1 MAPDD
6 SGVDMAMI
14 KSALELALERT
25 KDIKVDDSASEANE
39 LRIEGKKAAG
49 RYVEDPENQNLGS
62 LLSSYPKEKRKNI
75 QEGMFDTL
83 VSQLQLPTNEA
94 SIAKLEVLGK
104 GMAALASANAGGL
117 LGGVGSAMSEKKV
130 QALFDQLAGF
140 FRQYLNDMK
149 NVEQVIRKQWG
160 PKLRE
165 KEREMSARLGQEVRL
180 DPMAD
185 QEFAAFYKQNVGA
198 ARAQYQTA
206 LDRAKT
212 DLAGILGIEDRG

>member
-25 KDIKVDDSASEANE
+25 KDIKVDDSAIEANE